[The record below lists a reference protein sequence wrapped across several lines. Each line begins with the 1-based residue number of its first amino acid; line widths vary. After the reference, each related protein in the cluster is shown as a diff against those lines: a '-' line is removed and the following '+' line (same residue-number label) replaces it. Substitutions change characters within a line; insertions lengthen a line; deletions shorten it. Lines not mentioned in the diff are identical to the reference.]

1 MYIIAPVNLLFGLVL
16 ALIMTLG
23 SFDVNAGI
31 NEKPPVLIS
40 MLPVWACAHIADE
53 KKNRAVRYCFI
64 LIH

>member
-1 MYIIAPVNLLFGLVL
+1 MYINDNDNLLFELVL
-16 ALIMTLG
+16 ALIMIFG

-53 KKNRAVRYCFI
+53 NRNKAIR
-64 LIH
+64 